1 MPEEI
6 VIELWHLLSTI
17 IYFVVG
23 IGLFGLAILLAEK
36 ITPFSIRKEI
46 EDDHNTALAIILGAG
61 LIALAILLAAA
72 IV

>member
-46 EDDHNTALAIILGAG
+46 EDDQIPPSQSF
-61 LIALAILLAAA
+61 
-72 IV
+72 